1 MTPRE
6 DQLRHELGATLP
18 PSVAALSD
26 ADRARLAE
34 LLATARQRQARALA
48 QAVDEG
54 LGFVPR
60 LARIAVKR
68 ALSL

>member
-1 MTPRE
+1 VTPAE
-6 DQLRHELGATLP
+6 DQLRHELGAELP
-18 PSVAALSD
+18 PSLNALSD

-34 LLATARQRQARALA
+34 LLAAARSRQARALA
-48 QAVDEG
+48 QAIDEG

-68 ALSL
+68 VLSL